1 VLQNRTLVE
10 KAPLQLYVSAT
21 FFSPRESIVR
31 QAYSRFIPGW
41 ISISPEVINRWSE
54 CVQTLE
60 AHTHCVNGVAFS
72 SDGKLVAS
80 ASWDK
85 TVRLWN
91 AASGQAH
98 STLEGHT
105 DSVNAVAFSPDG
117 KLVASASEDKTIR
130 LWYAAS
136 GRAHST
142 LEGHTVRVNAV
153 ALSPDGKLVA
163 SGSWDKT
170 IKVWDIDQRTM
181 IQSLFVGAGIH
192 RLSFS
197 TPSLL
202 RSDLGFHEITAVA
215 TTVTM
220 PSSQTSSPICISDDW
235 VMWKSRKILWL
246 PPDYRPSCSA
256 VSGNTAVLGQPSGK
270 LTFLKFNA
278 AVLVQLE
285 AAWV

>member
-60 AHTHCVNGVAFS
+60 AHTHCVNG
-72 SDGKLVAS
+72 
-80 ASWDK
+80 
-85 TVRLWN
+85 
-91 AASGQAH
+91 
-98 STLEGHT
+98 
-105 DSVNAVAFSPDG
+105 VAFSPDG

>member
-1 VLQNRTLVE
+1 MNR
-10 KAPLQLYVSAT
+10 
-21 FFSPRESIVR
+21 
-31 QAYSRFIPGW
+31 
-41 ISISPEVINRWSE
+41 
-54 CVQTLE
+54 
-60 AHTHCVNGVAFS
+60 VAFS
-72 SDGKLVAS
+72 PDGNLVAS
-80 ASWDK
+80 ALWDN
-85 TVRLWN
+85 TVRLWD

-117 KLVASASEDKTIR
+117 KLVASASEDKTI
-130 LWYAAS
+130 
-136 GRAHST
+136 
-142 LEGHTVRVNAV
+142 N
-153 ALSPDGKLVA
+153 
-163 SGSWDKT
+163 
-170 IKVWDIDQRTM
+170 VWDIDQRTM
-181 IQSLFVGAGIH
+181 IQSLFFGAGIC

-197 TPSLL
+197 TPTLL
-202 RSDLGFHEITAVA
+202 QSDLGFHEITTVA

-235 VMWKSRKILWL
+235 VMWDSRKILWL

-256 VSGNTAVLGQPSGK
+256 ISSNTAVLGQSSGK